1 MQAEHPFSGC
11 REDTI
16 ASRRQAVERVI
27 LSVRER
33 LDEPLS
39 LNHMADIACLSP
51 YHFNRVF
58 HQVTGLPP
66 TKFLY
71 ALRLGTA
78 KRLLLT
84 TPLSVTDVC
93 FEVGYNS
100 LGTFTTRFTQ
110 LVGLSPGHLRRL
122 AEQVSPGRLESLC
135 LAFAGAPP
143 GAPRCP
149 SVKGRITSPV
159 PLEGFIFVGL
169 FPVHIPQSRPAGGA
183 LLLGP
188 GDFHIAGVPDGRYHL
203 FAAAFP
209 KSHDPLSYLLPESGT
224 VWVGAGA
231 GPLTVRGGK
240 ARGQNVALRPL
251 QTTDPPLLV
260 SLPYLLMDALPHQA
274 PRPSRARRRA
284 PLLMSRR
291 AASAG

>member
-1 MQAEHPFSGC
+1 MQPEQTFSGC
-11 REDTI
+11 RADTI

-27 LSVRER
+27 LAMRER

-39 LNHMADIACLSP
+39 LDDMADIACLSP

-58 HQVTGLPP
+58 HQITGLPP

-71 ALRLGTA
+71 ALRLSTA

-100 LGTFTTRFTQ
+100 LGTFTTRFTR

-135 LAFAGAPP
+135 LAFAGTPP
-143 GAPRCP
+143 SATRRP
-149 SVKGRITSPV
+149 SVRGRITSPV
-159 PLEGFIFVGL
+159 PFEGFIFVGL
-169 FPVHIPQSRPAGGA
+169 FPVYIPQSRPAGGA
-183 LLLGP
+183 LLLAP

-209 KSHDPLSYLLPESGT
+209 KSHEPLSYLLPEDGA
-224 VWVGAGA
+224 VLVGAGA
-231 GPLTVRGGK
+231 RPLTVRGGE
-240 ARGQNVALRPL
+240 AQGQNVELRPI

-260 SLPYLLMDALPHQA
+260 SLPYLLMDGFPRQA
-274 PRPSRARRRA
+274 PRSPRARPR
-284 PLLMSRR
+284 PLLVVRR
-291 AASAG
+291 AAGTLQ

>member
-1 MQAEHPFSGC
+1 MQAEQTFSKC
-11 REDTI
+11 REETI
-16 ASRRQAVERVI
+16 ASRRRAVERVI
-27 LSVRER
+27 LSMRER

-39 LNHMADIACLSP
+39 LNDMADVACLSP

-71 ALRLGTA
+71 ALRLSTA

-122 AEQVSPGRLESLC
+122 AEQVTPGRLESLC
-135 LAFAGAPP
+135 VAFAGAPP
-143 GAPRCP
+143 SARPSP
-149 SVKGRITSPV
+149 SVSGHVTSPT
-159 PLEGFIFVGL
+159 PFEGVTFVGL

-188 GDFHIAGVPDGRYHL
+188 GDYHIAGVSDGRYHL
-203 FAAAFP
+203 LAAAFP
-209 KSHDPLSYLLPESGT
+209 KSGDQLSYLLPENGA

-231 GPLTVRGGK
+231 RPLTVRGGK
-240 ARGQNVALRPL
+240 ARAQNITLRPI
-251 QTTDPPLLV
+251 QTTDPPVLV
-260 SLPYLLMDALPHQA
+260 SLPFLLMDALSHGAGTHHLPPA
-274 PRPSRARRRA
+274 RRPS
-284 PLLMSRR
+284 
-291 AASAG
+291 